1 MNISNNITTTFPD
14 RFAVV
19 NLDNQDEFVL
29 VESYLRFATEEEI
42 RELYQNIPI
51 GYLDFQH
58 ILLELED
65 VFGKEITPD
74 TNIEIMKDSFFYN
87 GHWFRKELLKKEY
100 IMVGEEKQE
109 IINTE
114 SGDVMIEVDTEEEQ
128 VTIWDTDGDSV
139 TLSFDELEDVY
150 GEYSDHLMLEEDDQ
164 IPY

>member
-42 RELYQNIPI
+42 MEDFKHFPQIALAYIETYKDFLGKGLSDYN
-51 GYLDFQH
+51 LD
-58 ILLELED
+58 
-65 VFGKEITPD
+65 VGKSIFSIIID
-74 TNIEIMKDSFFYN
+74 DKRIINDI
-87 GHWFRKELLKKEY
+87 RLLKKEY

-128 VTIWDTDGDSV
+128 VTIWDSDGDSV
-139 TLSFDELEDVY
+139 TLSFDEMEEVY
-150 GEYSDHLMLEEDDQ
+150 GEYSDHLILEYEDE

>member
-29 VESYLRFATEEEI
+29 VESYLRFATAEEI
-42 RELYQNIPI
+42 REDFNYIPHLAV
-51 GYLDFQH
+51 GY
-58 ILLELED
+58 ITSNKNLLGKDLSDYELEIGELT
-65 VFGKEITPD
+65 FAI
-74 TNIEIMKDSFFYN
+74 IIN
-87 GHWFRKELLKKEY
+87 GERIINDIRLLKKEY

-150 GEYSDHLMLEEDDQ
+150 EEYSDRLMLEEYDQ